1 MRPEGTKTLYSKV
14 IALLDFLLPSEAQA
28 IKMAKAVGQPVNIMK
43 NSCKAAIY
51 TSAFVNCVKSLDQ
64 TS

>member
-1 MRPEGTKTLYSKV
+1 
-14 IALLDFLLPSEAQA
+14 
-28 IKMAKAVGQPVNIMK
+28 MAMAVGQPVNIMK